1 MVAENR
7 GRNVLSDEQRGELV
21 AWLREVEE
29 IAAEPQEIV
38 ATGKTLDYYI
48 GCWGT
53 AQKTAATEAGTPLS
67 IWCGEGYLFLIA
79 DYGGFRAA
87 AVY

>member
-1 MVAENR
+1 VT
-7 GRNVLSDEQRGELV
+7 
-21 AWLREVEE
+21 WLREEE
-29 IAAEPQEIV
+29 NVSAEPQEIV

-53 AQKTAATEAGTPLS
+53 AQKTATTEAGTDVS
-67 IWCGEGYLFLIA
+67 IWKDEGYLFLTA
-79 DYGGFRAA
+79 DYGSFRAA

>member
-1 MVAENR
+1 M
-7 GRNVLSDEQRGELV
+7 LSDEQRAELV
-21 AWLREVEE
+21 AWLGEQAD
-29 IAAEPQEIV
+29 IAMEPQDIV

-53 AQKTAATEAGTPLS
+53 PQQTAMSDAGTAMS
-67 IWCGEGYLFLIA
+67 IWRGEGYLFLIA
-79 DYGGFRAA
+79 DYGEFRAA